1 MLKYPSI
8 AVDFDDTLG
17 YSTEEDYP
25 KISYINKYAVN
36 VLNEYK
42 AKGGVCILWTCRS
55 GIDVDIVVDELK
67 KYGLEFDAVNKNTDE
82 INQAWLKNHPDAQI
96 SPKISVSLYIDDRN
110 YGLHDHKL
118 DWKQIKK
125 EILKEY

>member
-1 MLKYPSI
+1 MLKYKVI

-25 KISYINKYAVN
+25 KISYINKYAVD
-36 VLNEYK
+36 VLNKYK

-55 GIDVDIVVDELK
+55 GIDVDIVVNELK

-82 INQAWLKNHPDAQI
+82 INQAWLKDHPDAQI
-96 SPKISVSLYIDDRN
+96 SPKISTSLYIDDKA
-110 YGLHDHKL
+110 YGIHPHKL
-118 DWKQIKK
+118 DWRRIEKV
-125 EILKEY
+125 ILKEV